1 MIILYAY
8 DLYSLFFFITLF
20 YRHTLSKSIMKCFY
34 EILEV
39 TRDVSA
45 DDLKKS
51 YKRLA
56 LRWHPDKNPDRAD
69 EAKEQFQ
76 LIQQAYE
83 VLGDPRE
90 RQWYDNHREYIINS
104 GDTPVNELNLF
115 KYFSPSCYKG
125 FGDDDKGFYAVYRE
139 VFNTLL
145 VEESVYF
152 EVDPDDIPT
161 FGRSD
166 SDYDSIVRP
175 FYNFWCGFNTHKP
188 FGWLD
193 EYDIRKAPN
202 RRVVKLM
209 EKENKKIRDK
219 AKKECNDKIQS
230 LIEFVRKRDKRL
242 KAYAESL
249 KLKSAENSKR
259 MEEARRQRLK
269 DKQKEMANYKEC
281 DWSKFSNVEAE
292 LKIIEESLIAEYG
305 SSDEGESE
313 DEMANCL
320 YCVACNK
327 VFKTDKAFQNHEKSK
342 KHKENIE
349 LIKVEMLNDE
359 KVLTNEEP
367 VGNNSSSDD
376 NSGSHSDVE
385 SVADEAEDDSSNSN
399 KESCDSLGSETDSK
413 EFNKNKSSNI
423 NLLNENEIDTDD
435 DIDAD
440 LSSEEETKSIRRKP
454 SKKKKKHS
462 QTVDEVN
469 VLYCLTCDQSFKTE
483 KALKNHLTSKKHE
496 DNVVLISAKKT
507 NDDDHNRI
515 PDDGQNP
522 IPDDTGNSVLEVATE
537 VVALKENQPQEEPTT
552 EKSTKNKK
560 KQKIVE
566 TPKIKKSNHA
576 CGVCSSVF
584 SSKNKLHQ
592 HLKDANHAVL
602 KTVVVNERKCKK
614 KAK

>member
-1 MIILYAY
+1 
-8 DLYSLFFFITLF
+8 
-20 YRHTLSKSIMKCFY
+20 MKCFY
-34 EILEV
+34 EVLEV

-51 YKRLA
+51 YRKLA
-56 LRWHPDKNPDRAD
+56 LKWHPDKNPNNVD
-69 EAKEQFQ
+69 EAKERFQ

-104 GDTPVNELNLF
+104 GDTPANEQLNLF

-125 FGDDDKGFYAVYRE
+125 FGDDDMGFYSVYRE
-139 VFNTLL
+139 LFNNLL

-152 EVDPDDIPT
+152 DVDPDEIPS

-166 SDYDSIVRP
+166 SDYTDIVRP

-193 EYDIRKAPN
+193 EYDIRQAPN

-219 AKKECNDKIQS
+219 AKKERNDEIQA
-230 LIEFVRKRDKRL
+230 LVEFVRKRDKRV

-259 MEEARRQRLK
+259 MEEARRKRIK
-269 DKQKEMANYKEC
+269 EKQKELANYKES

-292 LKIIEESLIAEYG
+292 LKIIEDSLIAQYG
-305 SSDEGESE
+305 SSEEVESDDET
-313 DEMANCL
+313 ANCL

-327 VFKTDKAFQNHEKSK
+327 VFKTEKAFQNHEKSK

-349 LIKVEMLNDE
+349 LIKVEMLNDDQILNNAE
-359 KVLTNEEP
+359 PNE
-367 VGNNSSSDD
+367 NNSSSDD
-376 NSGSHSDVE
+376 NDQCQSSAE
-385 SVADEAEDDSSNSN
+385 SIEDEADCDSSDNN
-399 KESCDSLGSETDSK
+399 EDSCDSSSIEN
-413 EFNKNKSSNI
+413 EAINFNKNNLNNI
-423 NLLNENEIDTDD
+423 NNILNEQNKIHSDD
-435 DIDAD
+435 VLEAD
-440 LSSEEETKSIRRKP
+440 LSSEEETMNVRRKP
-454 SKKKKKHS
+454 SKRKKKKS
-462 QTVDEVN
+462 LSIDEVN
-469 VLYCLTCDQSFKTE
+469 VLYCLSCDQSFKTE
-483 KALKNHLTSKKHE
+483 KALHNHRTSKKHQ
-496 DNVVLISAKKT
+496 DNVELLSAKKT
-507 NDDDHNRI
+507 NDDDHNCI
-515 PDDGQNP
+515 C
-522 IPDDTGNSVLEVATE
+522 DDTINNTVPEEVTE
-537 VVALKENQPQEEPTT
+537 EIPKENQHQEERIT
-552 EKSTKNKK
+552 EKSVKNKK
-560 KQKIVE
+560 KPKIVDN
-566 TPKIKKSNHA
+566 TKVKKSNHV

-614 KAK
+614 KGK

>member
-1 MIILYAY
+1 
-8 DLYSLFFFITLF
+8 
-20 YRHTLSKSIMKCFY
+20 MKCFY
-34 EILEV
+34 EVLEV
-39 TRDVSA
+39 SRDVSD

-51 YKRLA
+51 YKKLA
-56 LRWHPDKNPDRAD
+56 LKWHPDKNPDNVD

-104 GDTPVNELNLF
+104 GETPVNELNLF

-125 FGDDDKGFYAVYRE
+125 FGDDDNGFYSVYRE

-166 SDYDSIVRP
+166 SDYTDIVRP

-193 EYDIRKAPN
+193 EYDIRQAPN
-202 RRVVKLM
+202 RRIVKLM

-219 AKKECNDKIQS
+219 AKKERNDKIQA
-230 LIEFVRKRDKRL
+230 LIEFIRKRDKRL
-242 KAYAESL
+242 KAYAETL
-249 KLKSAENSKR
+249 KIKSAENSKR
-259 MEEARRQRLK
+259 MEEARRKRIR

-281 DWSKFSNVEAE
+281 DWSKFSNVEEE
-292 LKIIEESLIAEYG
+292 LKVIEESLIAEYG
-305 SSDEGESE
+305 SNDEIESDA
-313 DEMANCL
+313 EMANCL

-327 VFKTDKAFQNHEKSK
+327 VFKTEKAFQNHEKSK

-359 KVLTNEEP
+359 NLLNSDEP

-376 NSGSHSDVE
+376 NSQSHSGIE
-385 SVADEAEDDSSNSN
+385 SVVDEIDYDSSIING
-399 KESCDSLGSETDSK
+399 ESCTSLSSDTEIK
-413 EFNKNKSSNI
+413 EFVKNI
-423 NLLNENEIDTDD
+423 NLLNVQNYIDTDD
-435 DIDAD
+435 VLEAE
-440 LSSEEETKSIRRKP
+440 LSSEEETTNIQRKP

-462 QTVDEVN
+462 QNVDEVN

-483 KALKNHLTSKKHE
+483 KALHNHQTSKKHK
-496 DNVVLISAKKT
+496 DNVVLISAQKT
-507 NDDDHNRI
+507 NDDDHN
-515 PDDGQNP
+515 P
-522 IPDDTGNSVLEVATE
+522 IPDDTDDYLVPEEETE
-537 VVALKENQPQEEPTT
+537 EALMENQPREESTT
-552 EKSTKNKK
+552 EKSTKKK
-560 KQKIVE
+560 KKTKEGTILIWYIIVL
-566 TPKIKKSNHA
+566 TI
-576 CGVCSSVF
+576 
-584 SSKNKLHQ
+584 LIRI
-592 HLKDANHAVL
+592 L
-602 KTVVVNERKCKK
+602 
-614 KAK
+614 

>member
-1 MIILYAY
+1 
-8 DLYSLFFFITLF
+8 
-20 YRHTLSKSIMKCFY
+20 MKCFY
-34 EILEV
+34 EVLEV
-39 TRDVSA
+39 SRDVSA

-51 YKRLA
+51 YRKLA
-56 LRWHPDKNPDRAD
+56 LKWHPDKNPDCVE

-104 GDTPVNELNLF
+104 GGDTPVNELNLF

-125 FGDDDKGFYAVYRE
+125 FGDDDNSFYSVYRE

-152 EVDPDDIPT
+152 DVDPDEIPT

-166 SDYDSIVRP
+166 SDYTSIVRP

-193 EYDIRKAPN
+193 EYDIRQAPN
-202 RRVVKLM
+202 RRVAKLM
-209 EKENKKIRDK
+209 EKENKKVRDK
-219 AKKECNDKIQS
+219 AKKERNDAIQT
-230 LIEFVRKRDKRL
+230 LVEFVRKRDKRV
-242 KAYAESL
+242 KAYAETL

-259 MEEARRQRLK
+259 MEEARRKRIK
-269 DKQKEMANYKEC
+269 EKQKELASYQESE
-281 DWSKFSNVEAE
+281 WSKFSNVEAE
-292 LKIIEESLIAEYG
+292 LKVIEDSLIAEYG
-305 SSDEGESE
+305 SSDEVESD
-313 DEMANCL
+313 DETANCL

-327 VFKTDKAFQNHEKSK
+327 VFKTEKAFQNHEKSK

-359 KVLTNEEP
+359 ELLNNKESLE
-367 VGNNSSSDD
+367 NNSSDNDD
-376 NSGSHSDVE
+376 DDQNHSDVE
-385 SVADEAEDDSSNSN
+385 SVQDEADSDSSTSN
-399 KESCDSLGSETDSK
+399 KESCDSSNSEIDEV
-413 EFNKNKSSNI
+413 EFNKESKNTHPIKELIDSDNI
-423 NLLNENEIDTDD
+423 SES
-435 DIDAD
+435 D
-440 LSSEEETKSIRRKP
+440 LSSEEEVISERKKP
-454 SKKKKKHS
+454 NKKKKKHS
-462 QTVDEVN
+462 ISIDEVN

-483 KALKNHLTSKKHE
+483 KALHNHKTSKKHQ

-507 NDDDHNRI
+507 NDDDHN
-515 PDDGQNP
+515 PVCDDSKNDLVSEMV
-522 IPDDTGNSVLEVATE
+522 IEEVP
-537 VVALKENQPQEEPTT
+537 KENIPQEVLIT

-560 KQKIVE
+560 K
-566 TPKIKKSNHA
+566 PKIIDNTKVKKSNHA

-614 KAK
+614 KGKC

>member
-1 MIILYAY
+1 MFLYEFQCSCTHLY
-8 DLYSLFFFITLF
+8 IQSIVYIFIDLQAFQFNQYA
-20 YRHTLSKSIMKCFY
+20 MKCFY
-34 EILEV
+34 EVLEV
-39 TRDVSA
+39 SRDVSA

-51 YKRLA
+51 YRKLA
-56 LRWHPDKNPDRAD
+56 LKWHPDKNPDCVED
-69 EAKEQFQ
+69 AKEQFQ

-125 FGDDDKGFYAVYRE
+125 FGDDEKGFYSVYRE
-139 VFNTLL
+139 VFNTIL

-152 EVDPDDIPT
+152 EIDPDEIPT

-166 SDYDSIVRP
+166 SDYTEIVRP

-193 EYDIRKAPN
+193 QHDIRQAPN
-202 RRVVKLM
+202 RRIIKLM
-209 EKENKKIRDK
+209 EKENKKVRDK
-219 AKKECNDKIQS
+219 AKKERNDEIQA
-230 LIEFVRKRDKRL
+230 LIEFVRKRDKRV
-242 KAYAESL
+242 KAYAETL
-249 KLKSAENSKR
+249 KLKSAENNKR
-259 MEEARRQRLK
+259 MEEARRKRIK
-269 DKQKEMANYKEC
+269 DKQKEMASYKES

-305 SSDEGESE
+305 SSDEIESD
-313 DEMANCL
+313 DETTDCL

-327 VFKTDKAFQNHEKSK
+327 VFKTEKAFQNHEKSK

-349 LIKVEMLNDE
+349 LIKVEMINDE
-359 KVLTNEEP
+359 EILNNEESDKNSSLSDDADQSHSSSES
-367 VGNNSSSDD
+367 VVDDADCDSSSNEESFNSSS
-376 NSGSHSDVE
+376 SE
-385 SVADEAEDDSSNSN
+385 IDEAI
-399 KESCDSLGSETDSK
+399 
-413 EFNKNKSSNI
+413 EFNNIKSKNI
-423 NLLNENEIDTDD
+423 DGLNVQSQIDSDGVLE
-435 DIDAD
+435 AD
-440 LSSEEETKSIRRKP
+440 LSSEEETPNIRRKP
-454 SKKKKKHS
+454 SKRKKKQS
-462 QTVDEVN
+462 ISVDEVN

-483 KALKNHLTSKKHE
+483 KALHNHRSSKKHQ
-496 DNVVLISAKKT
+496 DKVVLISAKKT
-507 NDDDHNRI
+507 EDDDHCPAGDGI
-515 PDDGQNP
+515 EDDLVP
-522 IPDDTGNSVLEVATE
+522 EGNVQDVLEKSDPLE
-537 VVALKENQPQEEPTT
+537 QPTV
-552 EKSTKNKK
+552 EKSSKNKK

-566 TPKIKKSNHA
+566 KPKVKKSNHV

-614 KAK
+614 KTK

>member
-1 MIILYAY
+1 
-8 DLYSLFFFITLF
+8 
-20 YRHTLSKSIMKCFY
+20 MKCFY
-34 EILEV
+34 EVLEV
-39 TRDVSA
+39 SRDVSV

-51 YKRLA
+51 YKKLA
-56 LRWHPDKNPDRAD
+56 LRWHPDKNPDCAD

-125 FGDDDKGFYAVYRE
+125 FGDDDKGFYSVYRE

-152 EVDPDDIPT
+152 EVDPDEIPT

-166 SDYDSIVRP
+166 SDYNDIVRP
-175 FYNFWCGFNTHKP
+175 FYNFWCGFNTYKP

-193 EYDIRKAPN
+193 EYDIRQAPN

-219 AKKECNDKIQS
+219 AKKERNDKIQA
-230 LIEFVRKRDKRL
+230 LLEFVRKRDKRL
-242 KAYAESL
+242 KAYAETL

-259 MEEARRQRLK
+259 MEEARRKRIK
-269 DKQKEMANYKEC
+269 DKQKEMANYKES
-281 DWSKFSNVEAE
+281 DWSKFSNVEEE
-292 LKIIEESLIAEYG
+292 LKVIEESLIAEYG
-305 SSDEGESE
+305 SSDEFDSD

-327 VFKTDKAFQNHEKSK
+327 VFKTEKAFQNHEKSK
-342 KHKENIE
+342 KHKENID

-359 KVLTNEEP
+359 KLLIDEEP
-367 VGNNSSSDD
+367 DNNNSSSDD
-376 NSGSHSDVE
+376 NSQNHSDEE
-385 SVADEAEDDSSNSN
+385 SAVDEAEYDSSNSN
-399 KESCDSLGSETDSK
+399 EESCNSLSSETEAK
-413 EFNKNKSSNI
+413 EFNKNKMKNI
-423 NLLNENEIDTDD
+423 NLLNVQNDIDTDD
-435 DIDAD
+435 VLEAD
-440 LSSEEETKSIRRKP
+440 LSSEEETANIKRKP

-462 QTVDEVN
+462 QTFDEVN

-483 KALKNHLTSKKHE
+483 KALHNHQTSKKHK

-507 NDDDHNRI
+507 NDDDHN
-515 PDDGQNP
+515 P
-522 IPDDTGNSVLEVATE
+522 IPDDTDNYSVPEVETE
-537 VVALKENQPQEEPTT
+537 VSLKEENQPQEGPTT

-602 KTVVVNERKCKK
+602 KTEVVNDRKCKK
-614 KAK
+614 KGK

>member
-1 MIILYAY
+1 
-8 DLYSLFFFITLF
+8 
-20 YRHTLSKSIMKCFY
+20 MKCFY
-34 EILEV
+34 EVLEV
-39 TRDVSA
+39 SRDVST

-51 YKRLA
+51 YKKLA
-56 LRWHPDKNPDRAD
+56 LRWHPDKNPDRVD

-125 FGDDDKGFYAVYRE
+125 FGDDEKGFYSVYRE

-145 VEESVYF
+145 AEESVYF
-152 EVDPDDIPT
+152 EVNPDDIPT

-166 SDYDSIVRP
+166 SDYNDIVRP

-193 EYDIRKAPN
+193 EYDIRQAPN
-202 RRVVKLM
+202 RRIVKLM

-219 AKKECNDKIQS
+219 AKKERNDKIQA

-259 MEEARRQRLK
+259 MEEARRKRIK
-269 DKQKEMANYKEC
+269 DKQKEMANYKES
-281 DWSKFSNVEAE
+281 DWSKFSNVEEE
-292 LKIIEESLIAEYG
+292 LKVIEESLIAEYG
-305 SSDEGESE
+305 SSDEYDSN
-313 DEMANCL
+313 DEMTNCL

-327 VFKTDKAFQNHEKSK
+327 VFKTEKAFQNHEKSK
-342 KHKENIE
+342 KHKENID

-359 KVLTNEEP
+359 KLLNNEEP
-367 VGNNSSSDD
+367 VSNNSSSDD
-376 NSGSHSDVE
+376 NNQSNSDEE
-385 SVADEAEDDSSNSN
+385 SVVDEAEYDSSNSN
-399 KESCDSLGSETDSK
+399 EESCNSSSSETEAK
-413 EFNKNKSSNI
+413 EFNKNKIKNI
-423 NLLNENEIDTDD
+423 NLLNVQNDIDTDD
-435 DIDAD
+435 VLEAD
-440 LSSEEETKSIRRKP
+440 LSSEEETTNIKRKP
-454 SKKKKKHS
+454 NKRKKKHS
-462 QTVDEVN
+462 QTIDEVN

-483 KALKNHLTSKKHE
+483 KALHNHQTSKKHK
-496 DNVVLISAKKT
+496 DNVILISAKKT
-507 NDDDHNRI
+507 NDDDHN
-515 PDDGQNP
+515 P
-522 IPDDTGNSVLEVATE
+522 IPDDTDNYSVPEVETE
-537 VVALKENQPQEEPTT
+537 AASKENQPQEEPTT
-552 EKSTKNKK
+552 GKSTKNKK

-566 TPKIKKSNHA
+566 TAKIKKSNHV

-602 KTVVVNERKCKK
+602 KTEVVNDRKCKK
-614 KAK
+614 KGK

>member
-1 MIILYAY
+1 
-8 DLYSLFFFITLF
+8 
-20 YRHTLSKSIMKCFY
+20 MKCFY
-34 EILEV
+34 EVLEV
-39 TRDVSA
+39 SRDVSA

-51 YKRLA
+51 YKKLA
-56 LRWHPDKNPDRAD
+56 LRWHPDKNPDSVD

-125 FGDDDKGFYAVYRE
+125 FGDDDKGFYSVYRE

-152 EVDPDDIPT
+152 EVDPDEIPT

-166 SDYDSIVRP
+166 SDYTDIVRP

-193 EYDIRKAPN
+193 EYDIRQAPN

-219 AKKECNDKIQS
+219 AKKERNDKIQA

-242 KAYAESL
+242 KAYAETL

-259 MEEARRQRLK
+259 MEEARRKRIK
-269 DKQKEMANYKEC
+269 DKQKEMANYKES
-281 DWSKFSNVEAE
+281 DWSKFSNVEEE
-292 LKIIEESLIAEYG
+292 LKVIEESLIAEYG
-305 SSDEGESE
+305 SSDECDSD

-327 VFKTDKAFQNHEKSK
+327 VFKTEKAFQNHEKSK
-342 KHKENIE
+342 KHKENID

-359 KVLTNEEP
+359 KLLNDEEP
-367 VGNNSSSDD
+367 DINNSSSGN
-376 NSGSHSDVE
+376 NSQSHSDEKSTV
-385 SVADEAEDDSSNSN
+385 DEAEYDSSNSN
-399 KESCDSLGSETDSK
+399 EESCNSLSSETAAK
-413 EFNKNKSSNI
+413 EFNKNKIKTI
-423 NLLNENEIDTDD
+423 NLLNVQNDIDTDNVLE
-435 DIDAD
+435 AD
-440 LSSEEETKSIRRKP
+440 LSSEEETANIKKKP
-454 SKKKKKHS
+454 NKKKKKHS
-462 QTVDEVN
+462 QTLDEVN
-469 VLYCLTCDQSFKTE
+469 VLYCLSCDQSFKTE
-483 KALKNHLTSKKHE
+483 KALHNHQTSKKHK
-496 DNVVLISAKKT
+496 DNAVLIGAKKN
-507 NDDDHNRI
+507 NDDDH
-515 PDDGQNP
+515 NP
-522 IPDDTGNSVLEVATE
+522 IPDDTDNYSVPEVETQ
-537 VVALKENQPQEEPTT
+537 VASKENQPQEEPTT

-602 KTVVVNERKCKK
+602 KTEVVSDRKCKK
-614 KAK
+614 KGK

>member
-1 MIILYAY
+1 
-8 DLYSLFFFITLF
+8 
-20 YRHTLSKSIMKCFY
+20 MKCFY
-34 EILEV
+34 EVLEV
-39 TRDVSA
+39 PRDVST

-51 YKRLA
+51 YKKLA
-56 LRWHPDKNPDRAD
+56 LRWHPDKNPDCVE

-104 GDTPVNELNLF
+104 GDTPVSELNLF

-125 FGDDDKGFYAVYRE
+125 FGDDDKGFYSVYRE

-166 SDYDSIVRP
+166 SDYADIVRP

-193 EYDIRKAPN
+193 EYDIRQAPN

-219 AKKECNDKIQS
+219 AKKDRNDKIQA

-242 KAYAESL
+242 KAYAETL

-259 MEEARRQRLK
+259 MEEARRKRIK
-269 DKQKEMANYKEC
+269 DKQKEMANYKES
-281 DWSKFSNVEAE
+281 DWSKFSNVEEE
-292 LKIIEESLIAEYG
+292 LKVIEESLIAEYG
-305 SSDEGESE
+305 SSDEFDSD

-327 VFKTDKAFQNHEKSK
+327 VFKTEKAFQNHEKSK
-342 KHKENIE
+342 KHKENID

-359 KVLTNEEP
+359 KLLNNEEP
-367 VGNNSSSDD
+367 VSNNSSSND
-376 NSGSHSDVE
+376 NSQSHSDEE
-385 SVADEAEDDSSNSN
+385 SVVDEAEYDSSSSN
-399 KESCDSLGSETDSK
+399 EESCNSLSSETEAK
-413 EFNKNKSSNI
+413 EFSKNKIKNI
-423 NLLNENEIDTDD
+423 NPLNVQNDIDTDD
-435 DIDAD
+435 VLEAD
-440 LSSEEETKSIRRKP
+440 LSSEEETTTIKRKP
-454 SKKKKKHS
+454 NKKKKKHS
-462 QTVDEVN
+462 QTLDEIN
-469 VLYCLTCDQSFKTE
+469 VFYCLTCDQCFKTE
-483 KALKNHLTSKKHE
+483 KALHNHQTSNKHK

-507 NDDDHNRI
+507 NDDDHN
-515 PDDGQNP
+515 P
-522 IPDDTGNSVLEVATE
+522 IPDDIDNYSVPEVETEVAP
-537 VVALKENQPQEEPTT
+537 KETQPQGEPTT

-566 TPKIKKSNHA
+566 APKIKKSNHA
-576 CGVCSSVF
+576 CGICSSVF

-602 KTVVVNERKCKK
+602 KTEVVKDRKCKK
-614 KAK
+614 KGK